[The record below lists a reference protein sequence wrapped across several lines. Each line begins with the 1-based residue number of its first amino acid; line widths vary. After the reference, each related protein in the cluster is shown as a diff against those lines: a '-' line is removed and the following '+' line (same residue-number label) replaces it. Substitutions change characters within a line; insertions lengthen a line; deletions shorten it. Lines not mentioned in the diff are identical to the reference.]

1 MNPDISLRSQLAVAL
16 TLPPLSRLSPEHCRG
31 CQATLPLFITDEMAG
46 LMVDTLYP
54 QTAVHL
60 DICPNCAREYEEL
73 VFLTRSAFYDKDAL

>member
-1 MNPDISLRSQLAVAL
+1 MNPDSSLSAQLTVAL
-16 TLPPLSRLSPEHCRG
+16 KIPPLSGLSPEHCRR
-31 CQATLPLFITDEMAG
+31 CQAALPLFITDEMAG
-46 LMVDTLYP
+46 LMVDVLYP